1 MLSSLGSFLFAW
13 FNTPFT
19 VLLGISVLLALL
31 QLIGLGGGDHDS
43 DADADASVA
52 VDHDLDL
59 DHSIDL
65 EHGLDVDHSVDVD
78 HDIDLQHDLDVD
90 HGADLDHSADVE
102 HGASLQ
108 HDVVIDHD
116 AAVDHGAGAGH
127 DGQPGTL
134 ALLAYLGVGKVP
146 LTVLLILLTGAI
158 GLLGWILNS
167 LVQTVFGGYP
177 GIFFAA
183 VLPVSLVVS
192 GVVTARVARIIGNA
206 LPPISTTATRSE
218 ALVGIQGTVISPFVD
233 TRYGM
238 VHVRDRGGTLIS
250 VFATCEGE
258 PIRRGEKVV
267 LVRYDPAART
277 YVVTKAP
284 AWSEATDF

>member
-19 VLLGISVLLALL
+19 VLLGISMLLALL
-31 QLIGLGGGDHDS
+31 QLVGLGGGDHDTDHDVDTS
-43 DADADASVA
+43 
-52 VDHDLDL
+52 VDHDIDL
-59 DHSIDL
+59 DHGLDV
-65 EHGLDVDHSVDVD
+65 EHGADLDHDVDLQHDLDVDHSVDVD
-78 HDIDLQHDLDVD
+78 HGADLHHDMVLDHDADLEHGVD
-90 HGADLDHSADVE
+90 HGAD
-102 HGASLQ
+102 G
-108 HDVVIDHD
+108 
-116 AAVDHGAGAGH
+116 GH
-127 DGQPGTL
+127 EGTPGTL

-146 LTVLLILLTGAI
+146 LTVLLILITGAI

-167 LVQTVFGGYP
+167 LVQAVFGGYP
-177 GIFFAA
+177 GIIFAA
-183 VLPVSLVVS
+183 VLPVSLVAS
-192 GVVTARVARIIGNA
+192 GVLTARVARVIGNA
-206 LPPISTTATRSE
+206 LPPINTTATRAE

-233 TRYGM
+233 ERYGM

-267 LVRYDPAART
+267 LVRYDPTART
-277 YVVTKAP
+277 YTVTKAP

>member
-19 VLLGISVLLALL
+19 VLLGISLILALL

-43 DADADASVA
+43 DADTS
-52 VDHDLDL
+52 VDHDVSL
-59 DHSIDL
+59 DHDMDVDHSVDL
-65 EHGLDVDHSVDVD
+65 EHGVDVDHSVDVD
-78 HDIDLQHDLDVD
+78 HDVDLQHDL
-90 HGADLDHSADVE
+90 AVE
-102 HGASLQ
+102 HGAAVQ
-108 HDVVIDHD
+108 HDVVLDHD
-116 AAVDHGAGAGH
+116 AGVGHGAGAGH
-127 DGQPGTL
+127 DAQGTL

-167 LVQTVFGGYP
+167 LVQAVFGGYP

-192 GVVTARVARIIGNA
+192 GVVTARVARVIGNA

-233 TRYGM
+233 ARYGM

-267 LVRYDPAART
+267 LVRYDPTART
-277 YVVTKAP
+277 YSVTKAP
-284 AWSEATDF
+284 AWSEEANY

>member
-19 VLLGISVLLALL
+19 VLLGISVILALL

-43 DADADASVA
+43 DADADAGVA
-52 VDHDLDL
+52 VDHDLDHGL
-59 DHSIDL
+59 DVDHGVDVDHDVAIDHDMDL
-65 EHGLDVDHSVDVD
+65 QHDLDVDHSVDVD
-78 HDIDLQHDLDVD
+78 HGADLHHDVVLDHDADLEHGID
-90 HGADLDHSADVE
+90 HGAD
-102 HGASLQ
+102 
-108 HDVVIDHD
+108 
-116 AAVDHGAGAGH
+116 AGH
-127 DGQPGTL
+127 AGTPGTL

-158 GLLGWILNS
+158 GLLGWIFNS

-183 VLPVSLVVS
+183 VLPVSLVAS
-192 GVVTARVARIIGNA
+192 GVLTARVARVIGNA

-233 TRYGM
+233 ARYGM

-267 LVRYDPAART
+267 LVRYDLTART
-277 YVVTKAP
+277 YAVTKAP
-284 AWSEATDF
+284 AWSEEANY